1 MRPLFIFLFHLSIGL
16 ASLSSGGPLSA
27 NQKAMDVSHYTL
39 DIKVDPYKETIGGSV
54 KINFKL
60 LQQVNPIELDL
71 KDGFVVSGALI
82 DGMSLSYKHQNN
94 KIYIENPGIDLFSE
108 HVVEIKYGG
117 KPPEALN
124 PPWEGGFTWERSK
137 DGSPWVGVSCQA
149 NGAHIWYP
157 CKEHPSDKPNG
168 ADIFVTV
175 PDPLMVISNGL
186 LQSVVS
192 QKNKWSKWHWKTNYP
207 ISTYNINITIG
218 SFLTVEKEAYIL
230 NEPLSLV
237 YYVLPEMEQG
247 AEGLLD
253 EAEEHI
259 RFYASHFGQYPWID
273 E

>member
-94 KIYIENPGIDLFSE
+94 KIYIKNPGIDLFSE

-117 KPPEALN
+117 KPP
-124 PPWEGGFTWERSK
+124 T
-137 DGSPWVGVSCQA
+137 
-149 NGAHIWYP
+149 
-157 CKEHPSDKPNG
+157 
-168 ADIFVTV
+168 FV
-175 PDPLMVISNGL
+175 P
-186 LQSVVS
+186 QSS
-192 QKNKWSKWHWKTNYP
+192 RRK
-207 ISTYNINITIG
+207 
-218 SFLTVEKEAYIL
+218 
-230 NEPLSLV
+230 
-237 YYVLPEMEQG
+237 
-247 AEGLLD
+247 
-253 EAEEHI
+253 
-259 RFYASHFGQYPWID
+259 HFCS
-273 E
+273 